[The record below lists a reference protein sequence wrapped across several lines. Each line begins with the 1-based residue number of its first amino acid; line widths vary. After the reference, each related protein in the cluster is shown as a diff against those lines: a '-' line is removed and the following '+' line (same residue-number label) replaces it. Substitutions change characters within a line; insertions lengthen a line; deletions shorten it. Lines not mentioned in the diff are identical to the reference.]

1 MITADEFFGALE
13 DIQYHMDEPQSN
25 LSSVPLWFLAEM
37 ARKDV
42 TVVLSGEGADELFGG
57 YAYYEDTVPVLS
69 LIHILVPRLRASR
82 CGRRS
87 LLTPAPRPTRAR

>member
-57 YAYYEDTVPVLS
+57 YAYYDGHGPGAQVQKDGAAAHPS
-69 LIHILVPRLRASR
+69 
-82 CGRRS
+82 
-87 LLTPAPRPTRAR
+87 RAR